1 MRFRLERL
9 HEVFAEVDE
18 DVLLADHGGAVL
30 EPERWNRVGAG
41 RCAESGARL
50 AFDRHLAVDV
60 VEPELGQPLADSPR
74 GGAPL
79 GLEQL
84 EHLAYR
90 RPPATTSRSDS
101 SCSARLPQT
110 SSQSAKTPS
119 SAIE

>member
-1 MRFRLERL
+1 VL
-9 HEVFAEVDE
+9 VEVDE
-18 DVLLADHGGAVL
+18 DVLLANHGGAVL
-30 EPERWNRVGAG
+30 EPKRGYRVGADG
-41 RCAESGARL
+41 FSEGDPRL
-50 AFDRHLAVDV
+50 AFDRHLTVDV
-60 VEPELGQPLADSPR
+60 VKPELGQPLADAPR

-84 EHLAYR
+84 EHLAYG

-110 SSQSAKTPS
+110 SAQSAKTPS